1 MERKMRWAL
10 GPMTGPEARQ
20 VTEWQ
25 YPAPYEMYNWAEEDD
40 PAELLD
46 GSYLACREE
55 SGALGGFLC
64 FGPNATIPTKFCH
77 HRFQPNH
84 HHKLKVQTLFSDL
97 GSSA

>member
-1 MERKMRWAL
+1 MEQKKQWAL
-10 GPMTGPEARQ
+10 GPMTGPEAQQ

-55 SGALGGFLC
+55 DGALEGFFAL
-64 FGPNATIPTKFCH
+64 GPTPPSPPG
-77 HRFQPNH
+77 R
-84 HHKLKVQTLFSDL
+84 TLTGRVIWIL
-97 GSSA
+97 A